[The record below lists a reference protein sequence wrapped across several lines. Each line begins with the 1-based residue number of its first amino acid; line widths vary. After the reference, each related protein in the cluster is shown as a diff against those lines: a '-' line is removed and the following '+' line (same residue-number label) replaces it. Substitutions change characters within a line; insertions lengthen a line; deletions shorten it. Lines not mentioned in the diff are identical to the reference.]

1 MFALV
6 FLGLL
11 GSVYGYSGWR
21 LIPYLPRLWSLGA
34 LLILGLLLLSPLI
47 LFRLRSRPGITWLAS
62 PLSWIAYGA
71 MGFFVV
77 STSLLLL
84 RDLLGLALTQLNLL
98 DPATGPFIDLLT
110 FALAMAVTGWGA
122 FQARRT
128 PSVVE
133 VEVPIAE
140 LPSPMYG
147 LRIIQISDLHV
158 GPTIKRPFVRKVVD
172 RIKTLQADLIVFTGD
187 LADGTTEQLGPDV
200 GPLAELEAPLGVYFI
215 TGNHEYYSGVE
226 AWTDQARHLG
236 FDVLLNEGRLLEYGK
251 GQVGLVGITDYG
263 ANEIKPE
270 HTSDPGKAFATI
282 GAADLRILLAHQPRS
297 IEAGHQA
304 GCHLQLSGH
313 THGGQF
319 VPWKYLIPLQQPFVS
334 GLHKYRESWIYVHR
348 GTGYW
353 GPPIR
358 LGAPSEIALITIR
371 RAPDA

>member
-11 GSVYGYSGWR
+11 GSAYGYSGWR

-47 LFRLRSRPGITWLAS
+47 LFRLRSRPGLTWLAD

-71 MGFFVV
+71 MGFFII

-98 DPATGPFIDLLT
+98 SPATGPFIDLLT
-110 FALAMAVTGWGA
+110 VTLAIAVTGWGF

-140 LPSPMYG
+140 LPSAMSG

-200 GPLAELEAPLGVYFI
+200 GPLAELEAPLGVYFV

-226 AWTDQARHLG
+226 AWTDQARSLG

-251 GQVGLVGITDYG
+251 GQVGLAGITDYG

-270 HTSDPGKAFATI
+270 HASDPGKAFATI

-297 IEAGHQA
+297 IEAAHQA

-319 VPWKYLIPLQQPFVS
+319 VPWKYLIPLQQPFVA

-353 GPPIR
+353 GPPLR

-371 RAPDA
+371 QASTP

>member
-1 MFALV
+1 
-6 FLGLL
+6 
-11 GSVYGYSGWR
+11 
-21 LIPYLPRLWSLGA
+21 
-34 LLILGLLLLSPLI
+34 LLLSPLI
-47 LFRLRSRPGITWLAS
+47 LFRLRSRPGLTWLAD

-71 MGFFVV
+71 MGFFII

-98 DPATGPFIDLLT
+98 SPATGPFIDLLT
-110 FALAMAVTGWGA
+110 VTLAIAVTGWGF

-140 LPSPMYG
+140 LPSAMSG

-226 AWTDQARHLG
+226 AWTDQARSLG

-251 GQVGLVGITDYG
+251 GQVGLAGITDYG

-270 HTSDPGKAFATI
+270 HASDPGKAFATI

-297 IEAGHQA
+297 IEAAHQA

-319 VPWKYLIPLQQPFVS
+319 VPWKYLIPLQQPFVA

-353 GPPIR
+353 GPPLR

-371 RAPDA
+371 QASTP

>member
-11 GSVYGYSGWR
+11 GSVCGYSGWR
-21 LIPYLPRLWSLGA
+21 LIPYLPRLWSLSA
-34 LLILGLLLLSPLI
+34 LPNLGLLLPSPLI
-47 LFRLRSRPGITWLAS
+47 LFHLRSSPGIPWFAA
-62 PLSWIAYGA
+62 PLSWLAYGA

-98 DPATGPFIDLLT
+98 DPTPRPFIDLLT
-110 FALAMAVTGWGA
+110 FALAIAVTGWGV

-128 PSVVE
+128 PCVVE
-133 VEVPIAE
+133 VEVPIAD
-140 LPSPMYG
+140 LPAAMSG

-200 GPLAELEAPLGVYFI
+200 SPLAELEAPLGVYFI
-215 TGNHEYYSGVE
+215 TGTHEYYSGVE

-251 GQVGLVGITDYG
+251 GQVGLVGITD
-263 ANEIKPE
+263 
-270 HTSDPGKAFATI
+270 
-282 GAADLRILLAHQPRS
+282 
-297 IEAGHQA
+297 
-304 GCHLQLSGH
+304 
-313 THGGQF
+313 
-319 VPWKYLIPLQQPFVS
+319 
-334 GLHKYRESWIYVHR
+334 
-348 GTGYW
+348 
-353 GPPIR
+353 
-358 LGAPSEIALITIR
+358 
-371 RAPDA
+371 